1 MGEEDQQKV
10 LKPIYLLPFD
20 VQLENT
26 FCIEIV
32 ARRFPEIGSMPHI
45 NVSLENAQ
53 VDRGSSKAQVVLN
66 FQTISNHDNDEP
78 VPFEI
83 SFKIIGI
90 FTYTQNY
97 TEKEVLTFLEQ
108 GSLSILLPF
117 ARELLINTCT
127 RLQVPPMMLTMVQ
140 LAPPPSLDNQ
150 SGDVNDK

>member
-10 LKPIYLLPFD
+10 LKPIYVLPFD

-32 ARRFPEIGSMPHI
+32 ARRFPEIGSMPPI
-45 NVSLENAQ
+45 NVGLENAQ
-53 VDRGSSKAQVVLN
+53 VDRESSKAQVVLS
-66 FQTISNHDNDEP
+66 FQTISSRDNEES

-117 ARELLINTCT
+117 ARELLFNTCI

-140 LAPPPSLDNQ
+140 LAPPPSRDNQ
-150 SGDVNDK
+150 SGDVNNK